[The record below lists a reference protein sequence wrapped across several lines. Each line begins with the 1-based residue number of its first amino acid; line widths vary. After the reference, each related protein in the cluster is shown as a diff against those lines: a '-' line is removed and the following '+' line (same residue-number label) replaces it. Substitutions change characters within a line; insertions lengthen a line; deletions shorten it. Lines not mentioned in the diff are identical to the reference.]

1 MCDGQDAS
9 VPISL
14 QPSRQGG
21 WVLPWVLECTWKLTV
36 LVEVHD
42 LNMRSEQDVVAGV
55 LQQHVSEPLCV
66 CWCWCYA
73 CPCSQFGSTTSSRV
87 APVVSPPLCLL
98 CRPCPLLRRVGD
110 VILSYEVD

>member
-42 LNMRSEQDVVAGV
+42 LNMRTEQDVVAGV

-66 CWCWCYA
+66 CVLVLVLCM
-73 CPCSQFGSTTSSRV
+73 
-87 APVVSPPLCLL
+87 PLQPIWFNHKFKGCAR
-98 CRPCPLLRRVGD
+98 C
-110 VILSYEVD
+110 